1 VCRDEPQ
8 ETIKTL
14 TDPKTRK
21 AVTGGKAK
29 ESTACAMCHVAVSY
43 IRQALA
49 DKQTEKEIERVRASG
64 AWNTVAA
71 RNIEL

>member
-1 VCRDEPQ
+1 M
-8 ETIKTL
+8 KTL
-14 TDPKTRK
+14 TEPKTGK
-21 AVTGGKAK
+21 AVTGGKVK

-64 AWNTVAA
+64 AWSTVAA
-71 RNIEL
+71 LNLEL